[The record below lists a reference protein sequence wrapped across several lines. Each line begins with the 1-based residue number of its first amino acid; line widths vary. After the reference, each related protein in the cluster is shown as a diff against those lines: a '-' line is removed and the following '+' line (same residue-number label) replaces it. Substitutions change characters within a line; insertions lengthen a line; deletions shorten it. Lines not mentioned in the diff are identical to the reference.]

1 MPIYYLWGDFMKES
15 IISIILTTVF
25 LFTILIIDKTRS
37 VSTDNILYTD
47 TPVIIIDA
55 GHGGE
60 DGGAVVQ
67 ENIVEKDINLAIAQK
82 TNEILS
88 LFGFNT
94 YMVRETDK
102 LIYDSDSKTQRQKK
116 NSDLRNRLNIMN
128 NYDNCF
134 YISIH
139 QNKFE
144 DSRIW
149 GAQTFY
155 SPNDE
160 HSPILAE
167 FIQSSIVELTQPTNK
182 RVIKKTG
189 TNVFVIYNATKP
201 AIMVECGFMSNSD
214 ELAKLKDDKYQKQM
228 SFAISNGI
236 LNYYILEV
244 KYGSEV

>member
-1 MPIYYLWGDFMKES
+1 MKES
-15 IISIILTTVF
+15 IISILLTIVLF
-25 LFTILIIDKTRS
+25 FTILTVDKTRN
-37 VSTDNILYTD
+37 VSSNEFITTDAT
-47 TPVIIIDA
+47 VIIIDA

-67 ENIVEKDINLAIAQK
+67 DNIVEKDINLAIAQK
-82 TNEILS
+82 TNDILS
-88 LFGFNT
+88 LFGFKT

-116 NSDLRNRLNIMN
+116 NSDLRNRLSLMN
-128 NYDNCF
+128 NYENCL

-139 QNKFE
+139 QNKYE

-160 HSPILAE
+160 QSPILAE
-167 FIQSSIVELTQPTNK
+167 FIQGSIISLTQPNNK

-201 AIMVECGFMSNSD
+201 AIMVECGFMSNND
-214 ELAKLKDDKYQKQM
+214 ELSKLKDDKYQSQM
-228 SFAISNGI
+228 SFSISNGI
-236 LNYYILEV
+236 LNYYISEV
-244 KYGSEV
+244 KNGSEV